1 MQVTLTIEN
10 MMMPQSS
17 KILIVD
23 DMPENV
29 SVLFEFLTK
38 QSFNVFV
45 AENGKRALQVVKMT
59 KIQLILLDIL
69 MPEMDGFETCKRLKA
84 ESETKDIP
92 IIFITALSDTVN
104 KVKGFKLGAA
114 DYITKPF
121 QEEEVLAR
129 ITTHLNLHQLQQ
141 QLICQKQQ
149 LSEQNQQLKAM
160 TNDLQQRTIEL
171 EKRNLELDAFAHTVA
186 HDLKNPLNTIIN
198 LTGAFLEKHADGDV
212 ITEKWRERLSFVEK
226 SGQRSVSI
234 INALLMLAG
243 VSRQMKIKTT
253 PLNMENIITKIL
265 QNPLSQMIEEYQAKI
280 ELPDSWPMA
289 YGYIPWVEE
298 VWINYI
304 SNGLKYGGRP
314 PHLRLGA
321 TITEPPEQVCFW
333 IQDNGC
339 GLSAEEQVL
348 LFTPFTRLHKGRT
361 EGHGLGLSIV
371 RQIIEK
377 LGGQVGVRSLSS
389 EGSLFYFTLPIHE
402 NDLQR

>member
-1 MQVTLTIEN
+1 
-10 MMMPQSS
+10 MMLQSS

-38 QSFNVFV
+38 QNFNVFV
-45 AENGKRALQVVKMT
+45 AENGKRALQVVKMAQV
-59 KIQLILLDIL
+59 QLILLDIL
-69 MPEMDGFETCKRLKA
+69 MPEMDGFETCKRLKM
-84 ESETKDIP
+84 ETETKDIP
-92 IIFITALSDTVN
+92 VIFITALSDTVS

-141 QLICQKQQ
+141 QLICQKQR
-149 LSEQNQQLKAM
+149 LYEQNQQLKEI
-160 TNDLQQRTIEL
+160 TDDLQQRTVEL

-186 HDLKNPLNTIIN
+186 HDLKNPLNTVIN
-198 LTGAFLEKHADGDV
+198 LTGAFLEKHVDGDLL
-212 ITEKWRERLSFVEK
+212 TQKWRERLTFVEK
-226 SGQRSVSI
+226 SGQRSVNI

-253 PLNMENIITKIL
+253 PLNMGNLTTKIL
-265 QNPLSQMIEEYQAKI
+265 QNSLSQMVEEYQGKI

-289 YGYIPWVEE
+289 YGYAPWIEE

-304 SNGLKYGGRP
+304 SNGLKYGGKP

-321 TITEPPEQVCFW
+321 TVSEPSEQICFW
-333 IQDNGC
+333 VQDNGL
-339 GLSAEEQVL
+339 GLSPEEQVL

-377 LGGQVGVRSLSS
+377 LGGQVGVRSAHHSA
-389 EGSLFYFTLPIHE
+389 GSLFYFTLPT
-402 NDLQR
+402 

>member
-1 MQVTLTIEN
+1 
-10 MMMPQSS
+10 
-17 KILIVD
+17 
-23 DMPENV
+23 MPENV

>member
-84 ESETKDIP
+84 EPETKDIP

-149 LSEQNQQLKAM
+149 LCEQNQQLKAM
-160 TNDLQQRTIEL
+160 TNDLQQRTVEL

-198 LTGAFLEKHADGDV
+198 LTGAFLEKHADGDI
-212 ITEKWRERLSFVEK
+212 ITEKWRERLTFVEK

-253 PLNMENIITKIL
+253 PLNMGNIITKIL
-265 QNPLSQMIEEYQAKI
+265 QNPLSQMIEDYQAKI
-280 ELPDSWPMA
+280 ELPDSWPVA

-321 TITEPPEQVCFW
+321 TISEPAEQICFS

-377 LGGQVGVRSLSS
+377 LGGQVGVKSSPS

-402 NDLQR
+402 NDLQP